1 MAARQAPGRAAPA
14 LARRESLRRLRARLL
29 RALEGQR
36 ADAQAEGAS
45 AATDAGATGE
55 GPDAVSHRARWL
67 LGLELVWKTEELVLL
82 PAIGD
87 AAPHAAAAVGEAG
100 DDIELMRSL
109 VGLSARVTGEA
120 REALDTLLHGLAQVH
135 AARVDALLAIPSGSA
150 ARWEDM
156 EREIRGLLARWR
168 EEVQRDGDIEDEE
181 RDPVGS
187 PPR

>member
-1 MAARQAPGRAAPA
+1 MVARQAPGRAASA

-29 RALEGQR
+29 QALEGQR
-36 ADAQAEGAS
+36 ADAQAEAAPDTSPES
-45 AATDAGATGE
+45 AAGE
-55 GPDAVSHRARWL
+55 APAAVSHRARWL

-87 AAPHAAAAVGEAG
+87 AASHAAAAVGEAG

-109 VGLSARVTGEA
+109 VALSGRVSRDIRDE
-120 REALDTLLHGLAQVH
+120 LDTLLHGLAQVH
-135 AARVDALLAIPSGSA
+135 AARVDALLAVPSGSA

-156 EREIRGLLARWR
+156 EREIRGLLERWR